1 MAKGKSRQNKPS
13 RTAQDQN
20 KTATADLLEQALND
34 YLEWMTITGYSERTR
49 QSYCQILR
57 IFLCFVQGRRM
68 AWDKV
73 FTLKTLAAFQGKEP
87 SSTVHSVI
95 RGLARYLFEHKRI
108 KKPLLQSRQLPQV
121 YEQYLYY
128 YEQGHQFR
136 PGSIEPVKRVLTAF
150 YQYLQKTNLELSKI
164 NIEQV
169 DAFLVKFLTGYARA
183 TCKLYRTYLRCFLRY
198 LHQQAGVLT
207 RDLAPLVVG
216 PPQFDQV
223 KPPKF
228 LRPDEIKKLF
238 DDLGAKLS
246 TPRELRNYA
255 MVHLAYMMGLRPREI
270 SLISLDDICF
280 VRQQISLPDRK
291 NTMPLI
297 LPVPDEIL
305 KAISAYL
312 VGGRPKS
319 SSRKLFLNLG
329 PPIKPI
335 SANAVTCYI
344 GRCMRELGLPAS
356 AYWLRHS
363 YAQNLLEAGR
373 SIYEIK
379 EMMGHEHIESTRKYL
394 TIHTTL
400 MREVLFDETV

>member
-1 MAKGKSRQNKPS
+1 MTKGNPR
-13 RTAQDQN
+13 QN

-34 YLEWMTITGYSERTR
+34 YLEWMTTTGYSKSTR

-57 IFLCFVQGRRM
+57 IFLCFVQGRKM
-68 AWDKV
+68 VWDKV
-73 FTLKTLAAFQGKEP
+73 FTLKTLSAFQGTEP
-87 SSTVHSVI
+87 SNPVRGAVN
-95 RGLARYLFEHKRI
+95 GLARYLFEHKRI
-108 KKPLLQSRQLPQV
+108 NKPLKRTRRLPQV
-121 YEQYLYY
+121 YEQYLCY
-128 YEQGHQFR
+128 YEQSHQIR
-136 PGSIEPVKRVLTAF
+136 PGSVEPVKRVLAAF
-150 YQYLQKTNLELSKI
+150 HQHLQKSNLKLSSI
-164 NIEQV
+164 SIEQV
-169 DAFLVKFLTGYARA
+169 DVFLGKFLTGYARA

-198 LHQQAGVLT
+198 LHQQAGILT

-216 PPQFDQV
+216 PRQFDWV

-228 LRPDEIKKLF
+228 LRPDEINKLF

-246 TPRELRNYA
+246 TAKELRNYA

-280 VRQQISLPDRK
+280 VRNQISLPDRK
-291 NTMPLI
+291 NTTPLI
-297 LPVPDEIL
+297 LPIPEETL
-305 KAISAYL
+305 KAVSAYL

-319 SSRKLFLNLG
+319 SSRRLFLTLG
-329 PPIKPI
+329 PPLKPV
-335 SANAVTCYI
+335 SANSVTYYI
-344 GRCMRELGLPAS
+344 GLCMRELGLPTS
-356 AYWLRHS
+356 AYRLRHS

-394 TIHTTL
+394 TIHIKL